1 MSRTTPP
8 RSQRTGLE
16 TRLRLQLRA
25 QPKATAADLDLTGPL
40 DLIALAVKSG
50 NTSCRIPGSDKV
62 LTLRATNLL
71 DAIPGRIITVQPGRF
86 WVNAGHPYLSGEML
100 AARLDVAALGLV
112 PLALKDWGLWDPTEL
127 EWGDSRKL
135 PAWAKRILERGR
147 RPSYQMEACEP
158 GLDPDDFH
166 SNPIH
171 EAIKLRNCGDQGGA
185 QQLLNLL
192 CQVDLRCL
200 DAHAH
205 LGSFII
211 DNWPEGALR
220 HYETGVRIGQL
231 SLGTGFEGV
240 LPWSYLENRPFLR
253 CLYGLG
259 VSLWRLGRF
268 DEALAILHDLLWL
281 NPMDHQGARFMLG
294 PVAAKRSWDDF
305 QEEKD

>member
-1 MSRTTPP
+1 MSRTPPTP
-8 RSQRTGLE
+8 SQWTALE
-16 TRLRLQLRA
+16 TRLRQQLRA

-50 NTSCRIPGSDKV
+50 FTSCRLPGSDKV

-71 DAIPGRIITVQPGRF
+71 DVVPGWIITVQPGRF
-86 WVNAGHPYLSGEML
+86 WVKSGHPYLAGEML
-100 AARLDVAALGLV
+100 SARLDVAALGLV
-112 PLALKDWGLWDPTEL
+112 PLALKEWGLWDPTEM
-127 EWGDSRKL
+127 EWGDARKL
-135 PAWAKRILERGR
+135 PPWAKRILERGR
-147 RPSYQMEACEP
+147 RPHFQMEACAP
-158 GLDPDDFH
+158 GLDPDDFD

-171 EAIKLRNCGDQGGA
+171 EAIQLWNRGEQSGA
-185 QQLLNLL
+185 LELLNLL

-211 DNWPEGALR
+211 DNWPEGARR

-231 SLGTGFEGV
+231 GLGAGFEGV

-259 VSLWRLGRF
+259 ISLWRLGRF
-268 DEALAILHDLLWL
+268 DEAWAILHDLLWL

-294 PVAAKRSWDDF
+294 PLAAKRSWDDF
-305 QEEKD
+305 QEEED